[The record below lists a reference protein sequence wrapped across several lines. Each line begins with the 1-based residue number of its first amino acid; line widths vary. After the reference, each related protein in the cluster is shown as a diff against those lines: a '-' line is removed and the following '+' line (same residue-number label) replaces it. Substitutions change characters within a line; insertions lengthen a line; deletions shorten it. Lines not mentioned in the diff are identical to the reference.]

1 MATQGNSATTYGNQ
15 WTTSYNIS
23 YSEDGFNWK
32 RYAGRL
38 RGNSDINSEVF
49 NYFRPSFFARYV
61 RLHPRSWHDS
71 QKWNVP
77 CLRWELY
84 TAGSDA
90 PAGGS
95 GAPAGGRPAPNQPE
109 PGCCILM

>member
-49 NYFRPSFFARYV
+49 NYLSPSFFARCCVIY
-61 RLHPRSWHDS
+61 RAAFWHAHA
-71 QKWNVP
+71 
-77 CLRWELY
+77 L
-84 TAGSDA
+84 AA
-90 PAGGS
+90 P
-95 GAPAGGRPAPNQPE
+95 P
-109 PGCCILM
+109 